1 MFTLIRPFSALAMAV
16 LAWLAADAY
25 ALLYAEGAYLG
36 RFNLWLAATA
46 AVIGY
51 TFLGG
56 RVRRGMLFAIYYS
69 LQAVALTAL
78 VAAMAF
84 ALRMVFVFGYR
95 RIYREPAEAIG
106 GFVDHTLRFLAVGLD
121 GPFLLLLLTGGTVA
135 GIGLHLLFRLLERRR
150 LAR

>member
-1 MFTLIRPFSALAMAV
+1 MFTLIRPVSALAMAV
-16 LAWLAADAY
+16 LGWIAADAY
-25 ALLYAEGAYLG
+25 AALYADGTLLG

-51 TFLGG
+51 TFLGSRVG
-56 RVRRGMLFAIYYS
+56 RGLLFAIYYS
-69 LQAVALTAL
+69 LQAIFLTAL
-78 VAAMAF
+78 FSAMAF
-84 ALRMVFVFGYR
+84 AVRMVFVFGYR

-106 GFVDHTLRFLAVGLD
+106 GFVDHTLRFLAFGLD
-121 GPFLLLLLTGGTVA
+121 GSFLLLLLTGGVAA